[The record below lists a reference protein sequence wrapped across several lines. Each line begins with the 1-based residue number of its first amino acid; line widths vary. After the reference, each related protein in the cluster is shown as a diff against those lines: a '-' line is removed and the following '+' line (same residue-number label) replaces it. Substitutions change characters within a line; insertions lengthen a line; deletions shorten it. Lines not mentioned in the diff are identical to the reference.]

1 MGKTAPPA
9 ATSVSLEGSS
19 RSAPVPSTPRKGCV
33 LARIALPPKP
43 GLVCVAAPDHGHRG
57 TSRDILSGMLAIKAH
72 VRSGRIIV
80 DEPTDLPEGAE
91 LDLVVVGNDDLD
103 AEDEQALMASLDRAL
118 DDEDADRTVD
128 VDDFLAEVRAQ
139 T

>member
-1 MGKTAPPA
+1 
-9 ATSVSLEGSS
+9 
-19 RSAPVPSTPRKGCV
+19 
-33 LARIALPPKP
+33 
-43 GLVCVAAPDHGHRG
+43 
-57 TSRDILSGMLAIKAH
+57 MLAVKAH

-91 LDLVVVGNDDLD
+91 IDLVVVGNHDLD
-103 AEDEQALMASLDRAL
+103 QEDELALMASLDRAL

-128 VDDFLAEVRAQ
+128 VDEFLGEARAQ

>member
-1 MGKTAPPA
+1 MGEWGHKNLPNPG
-9 ATSVSLEGSS
+9 TSWRRG
-19 RSAPVPSTPRKGCV
+19 PR
-33 LARIALPPKP
+33 
-43 GLVCVAAPDHGHRG
+43 HRHERQ
-57 TSRDILSGMLAIKAH
+57 SRDILSGMLTVKAQ

-103 AEDEQALMASLDRAL
+103 DEDELALMASLDRAL
-118 DDEDADRTVD
+118 DDEDAGRTVD
-128 VDDFLAEVRAQ
+128 TEEFLAEVRAQ

>member
-1 MGKTAPPA
+1 
-9 ATSVSLEGSS
+9 
-19 RSAPVPSTPRKGCV
+19 
-33 LARIALPPKP
+33 
-43 GLVCVAAPDHGHRG
+43 
-57 TSRDILSGMLAIKAH
+57 MLAVKAH

-118 DDEDADRTVD
+118 DDEDADRTVN

>member
-1 MGKTAPPA
+1 MWA
-9 ATSVSLEGSS
+9 AHPS
-19 RSAPVPSTPRKGCV
+19 RLGSAPRISPPY
-33 LARIALPPKP
+33 ARRPAFR
-43 GLVCVAAPDHGHRG
+43 GLVAGPRAHGHRG
-57 TSRDILSGMLAIKAH
+57 TSRDILSGMLAITAH

-118 DDEDADRTVD
+118 DDEDADRTVN

>member
-1 MGKTAPPA
+1 
-9 ATSVSLEGSS
+9 
-19 RSAPVPSTPRKGCV
+19 
-33 LARIALPPKP
+33 
-43 GLVCVAAPDHGHRG
+43 
-57 TSRDILSGMLAIKAH
+57 MLALKAH
-72 VRSGRIIV
+72 VRSGRVVV

-103 AEDEQALMASLDRAL
+103 VDDERGLLASLDRAL
-118 DDEDADRTVD
+118 DDEDADRTAN

>member
-1 MGKTAPPA
+1 MLSRPRFVA
-9 ATSVSLEGSS
+9 ALRE
-19 RSAPVPSTPRKGCV
+19 A
-33 LARIALPPKP
+33 ARIP
-43 GLVCVAAPDHGHRG
+43 GLVAGPRAHGHRG

-118 DDEDADRTVD
+118 DDEDADRTVN